1 MVLKM
6 RAQIVMIMMSIMEAN
21 SRNRNLMV
29 YSITNEI
36 NKMKAWLSLKLVQI
50 LEVSNNS
57 KRLDRMRTKRKITQ
71 ILTSYTGITWA
82 SSN

>member
-6 RAQIVMIMMSIMEAN
+6 RAQIVTIMMSIMEAN
-21 SRNRNLMV
+21 SHNRNLMV
-29 YSITNEI
+29 YSTTNEI

-57 KRLDRMRTKRKITQ
+57 KRLDRMRTKRKITPT
-71 ILTSYTGITWA
+71 LTSYTGITWA

>member
-1 MVLKM
+1 
-6 RAQIVMIMMSIMEAN
+6 MIMMSIMEAN
-21 SRNRNLMV
+21 SHNRNLMV

-57 KRLDRMRTKRKITQ
+57 KRLDRMRTKRKITR